1 MTTMSSADWNSFA
14 RVNAGERF
22 RRQSAMMGTPL
33 TNLVVDEA
41 RIEPGV
47 RVLDIACG
55 TGEPAISIGARLDGT
70 GEVIAIDISPEPLKV
85 AEERATKRELKNV
98 SFRLADA
105 HQLPFEDAE
114 FDRVTSRLGLMFFSD
129 LPTCLREVRRVL
141 KPGGRFVAV
150 TWGPASQP
158 YFDSTIGVI
167 QKLTGAPLPQSGL
180 KMVQFGEAGLLT
192 RALQAAGFSHAH
204 DELRQIEWTWHGS
217 PEEAWDYFQSVTI
230 PFAPLLKSIPP
241 ERRSEIDQ
249 AVLEA
254 MRAYYDGHA
263 VRFVGQFMLATAT
276 R

>member
-1 MTTMSSADWNSFA
+1 MPDWNSFA

-41 RIEPGV
+41 HIKPGL

-55 TGEPAISIGARLDGT
+55 TGEPAISIAAKLEGT

-85 AEERATKRELKNV
+85 AEERAAKRGLTNIG
-98 SFRLADA
+98 FRLADA
-105 HQLPFEDAE
+105 HQLPFDDTS

-129 LPTCLREVRRVL
+129 LPNCLREVHRVL

-150 TWGPASQP
+150 TWGPVSQP
-158 YFDSTIGVI
+158 YFDSTIGIV
-167 QKLTGAPLPQSGL
+167 QKLTGAALPASGL
-180 KMVQFGEAGLLT
+180 KMVQFGETGTLT
-192 RALQAAGFSHAH
+192 RALQQAGFSHAH
-204 DELRQIEWTWHGS
+204 DELRQVEWTWHGS
-217 PEEAWDYFQSVTI
+217 PEEVWDYFQSVTI

-241 ERRSEIDQ
+241 DRRSEIDR

-254 MRAYYDGHA
+254 MRAYYDGQA
-263 VRFVGQFMLATAT
+263 VRFVGHFMLATAT